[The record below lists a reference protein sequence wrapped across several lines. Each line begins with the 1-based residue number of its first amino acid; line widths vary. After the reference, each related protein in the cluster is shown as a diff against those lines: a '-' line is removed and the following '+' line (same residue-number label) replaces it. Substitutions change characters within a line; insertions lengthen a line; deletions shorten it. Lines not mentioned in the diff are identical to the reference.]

1 MLKLSY
7 VITLLSGLGLFNSCA
22 ANLVNLPNEE
32 IILSYLQKKD
42 SAYGNY
48 LAGRVAHIRQ
58 DYNKASYYYAKS
70 IERGLKNKDLLG
82 KTYIILAS
90 LGDVDKSVK
99 YANIARQDGDDNT
112 FIDVINAVYEFQKG
126 NYRLST
132 SPNDASII

>member
-22 ANLVNLPNEE
+22 VNFVNLPNEE

-42 SAYGNY
+42 SAYGSY

-58 DYNKASYYYAKS
+58 DYNNASYYYAKS

-90 LGDVDKSVK
+90 LGWW
-99 YANIARQDGDDNT
+99 
-112 FIDVINAVYEFQKG
+112 
-126 NYRLST
+126 LST
-132 SPNDASII
+132 IVKLDDLYVKVEEYNTYLTYFGLAIAIFCILFIIRNIYKHKK